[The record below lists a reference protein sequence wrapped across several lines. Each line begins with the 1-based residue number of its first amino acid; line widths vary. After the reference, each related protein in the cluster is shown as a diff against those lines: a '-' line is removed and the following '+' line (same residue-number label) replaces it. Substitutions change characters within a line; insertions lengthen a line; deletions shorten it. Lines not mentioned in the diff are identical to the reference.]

1 MQAEFS
7 VELGREDSCLEIPW
21 SSDDGKQRYFDLK
34 QQPELLL
41 EIVET
46 HDNRELAEFLSAINQ
61 PTSRLQT
68 AKCDTWLTDEL
79 DEEDEIF
86 GTEWKYGAYVDV
98 LFADVSARMAF
109 EAHER
114 FGQTVANLL
123 GKVPDFAASA
133 EVVVRRCY
141 YHRADDPEESDS
153 GFYLT
158 LYIYGFGDDETGAK
172 KSWAIGLKLLQN
184 ALIQVAAQAKR

>member
-1 MQAEFS
+1 MQADFS
-7 VELGREDSCLEIPW
+7 VELGRDDSCLEIPW
-21 SSDDGKQRYFDLK
+21 SSPDGNQRYFDLQ

-98 LFADVSARMAF
+98 VFADGEAR
-109 EAHER
+109 
-114 FGQTVANLL
+114 
-123 GKVPDFAASA
+123 
-133 EVVVRRCY
+133 
-141 YHRADDPEESDS
+141 
-153 GFYLT
+153 
-158 LYIYGFGDDETGAK
+158 
-172 KSWAIGLKLLQN
+172 
-184 ALIQVAAQAKR
+184 